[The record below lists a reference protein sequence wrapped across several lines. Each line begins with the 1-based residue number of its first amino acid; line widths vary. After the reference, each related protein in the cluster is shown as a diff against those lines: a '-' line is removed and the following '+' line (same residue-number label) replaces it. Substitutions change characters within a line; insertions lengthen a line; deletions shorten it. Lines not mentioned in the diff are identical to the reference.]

1 MKILR
6 ISIVLLTFL
15 CFGMFLRSMDLHR
28 AADSLRQL
36 GYRFIWL
43 LLATFVGYFFATVG
57 WRFCMGITGNRLS
70 LRKLFLIRQVGEA
83 VSVINPTNAVG
94 GEAMKMYLLRN
105 TSIRQTTLLTAA
117 LVSRTLM
124 VIAQALLFLAT
135 TVALKGLS
143 FSLPAVFT
151 GLYIW
156 LLPVAA
162 IILLVK
168 YRRYLIGLL
177 LRTRWGEKLVLRTG
191 SAGAGMEKA
200 WADLQVYFRNSPKAM
215 LAALLFFVLYW
226 VVDSMELLLILHFLG
241 IEVSVLQAVMANT
254 GVGFYKAAAGMIPA
268 QIGVEEYAN
277 KVMLDAIGVPD
288 GEIWLTVS
296 LIRRT
301 RQLCWIVFG
310 LLIYLIRYKNDA

>member
-1 MKILR
+1 MKFLR
-6 ISIVLLTFL
+6 IALVLLILL
-15 CFGMFLRSMDLHR
+15 CFGLFLRNMDLHK

-36 GYRFIWL
+36 GHRFIWL
-43 LLATFVGYFFATVG
+43 LLATFAGYFFATVG

-105 TSIRQTTLLTAA
+105 TSVSQATLLTAA

-124 VIAQALLFLAT
+124 VIAQALLFLVT
-135 TVALKGLS
+135 TGALKGLS
-143 FSLPAVFT
+143 FPLPAVLT

-156 LLPVAA
+156 FLPVTA
-162 IILLVK
+162 IVLLVK
-168 YRRYLIGLL
+168 YRRFLTGLL
-177 LRTRWGEKLVLRTG
+177 VRTRWGEKLVHRAG
-191 SAGAGMEKA
+191 SAGTGMEKA
-200 WADLQVYFRNSPKAM
+200 WTDLQVYFRNSPKAM
-215 LAALLFFVLYW
+215 LIALLFFVLYW

-254 GVGFYKAAAGMIPA
+254 GVGFYKAAAGFIPG

-277 KVMLDAIGVPD
+277 KVMLDAIGVPG
-288 GEIWLTVS
+288 GEIWLVVS

-310 LLIYLIRYKNDA
+310 LLIYVIRYKNED